1 MASVTVFSYIC
12 PRIESN
18 RNYPLIYNSM
28 TIDTCNFKGQKVIVR
43 VDFNVPLDENGNIT
57 DDTRIRGAL
66 PTLKK
71 VLAGGGA
78 LIIMSHMG
86 RPKKNPDPKFS
97 LKQIVAHVSELLGA
111 PVQFCDDCMKAQAQV
126 AAMKDG
132 DVLLLENLRFYE
144 EETGKPRGEFATD
157 DEKAAAKK
165 VVKEKQKEFTKTLAS
180 YADIYINDAFG
191 TAHRAQ
197 ASTYGVAQY
206 ADVVCAGPLM
216 AAEIDALTK
225 AVEEAKHPL
234 VAIVGGSKVSTKL
247 TILNN
252 LAQKVD
258 QLIVGGGIA
267 NTFLMAAGYKV
278 GKSLA
283 EADLLDECK
292 KILETLKQKGAT
304 LPLPTDV
311 VVAKEFSETAEHR
324 TCRIEDVQDDEM
336 ILDVGPETAKAL
348 AEILQKAGTIVWNGP
363 VGVFEMEPY
372 SHGTEVMAEAIAK
385 ATENGAFSIAG
396 GGDTVAAVGKFGISK
411 RISYI
416 STGGGAFLEFLEG
429 KVLPAIEIL
438 EKRAQ

>member
-1 MASVTVFSYIC
+1 MRVTTLEQLVKAGALKDKRVFIRSDLNA
-12 PRIESN
+12 PR
-18 RNYPLIYNSM
+18 
-28 TIDTCNFKGQKVIVR
+28 
-43 VDFNVPLDENGNIT
+43 DENGNIT
-57 DDTRIRGAL
+57 NEARLVASVPAIRMARDAGAR
-66 PTLKK
+66 
-71 VLAGGGA
+71 V
-78 LIIMSHMG
+78 MVVSHLG
-86 RPKKNPDPKFS
+86 RPKEGEKTPADS
-97 LKQIVAHVSELLGA
+97 LVKIAQRMAELLGS
-111 PVQFCDDCMKAQAQV
+111 PVRLIDNWVDGGFEV
-126 AAMKDG
+126 ASGEVVM
-132 DVLLLENLRFYE
+132 LENCRCNV
-144 EETGKPRGEFATD
+144 GE
-157 DEKAAAKK
+157 KK
-165 VVKEKQKEFTKTLAS
+165 CDQELSKKYGALCDVFV
-180 YADIYINDAFG
+180 NDAFG

-292 KILETLKQKGAT
+292 KILKTLEEKGAT

-324 TCRIEDVQDDEM
+324 ICRIEDVQDDEM
-336 ILDVGPETAKAL
+336 ILDVGPETAQAL
-348 AEILQKAGTIVWNGP
+348 ADILQKAGTIVSRRRSRRKCKPQRSWHYCLERSGGC
-363 VGVFEMEPY
+363 VR
-372 SHGTEVMAEAIAK
+372 
-385 ATENGAFSIAG
+385 NGALFS
-396 GGDTVAAVGKFGISK
+396 
-411 RISYI
+411 RY
-416 STGGGAFLEFLEG
+416 
-429 KVLPAIEIL
+429 
-438 EKRAQ
+438 